1 MKLRVTGVVGRVRFT
16 NEISRPFVVGNSRDT
31 STTPEPSKYQ
41 ELKLNFGPNKSLSY
55 LDRMLLKKHHGNP
68 TFTSPQT
75 PKGAKSEGTA

>member
-1 MKLRVTGVVGRVRFT
+1 MEYFVR
-16 NEISRPFVVGNSRDT
+16 FVVGNSRDT

-75 PKGAKSEGTA
+75 PPKGAKSEGTA